1 MDVNGVE
8 LCVETFGDPGDPAV
22 LLIHGACASMLWW
35 QTELCAALAARGRF
49 VIRYDNRDTG
59 LSVSYPPGRP
69 GYALSDMVLDAVGIL
84 DALGVE
90 RAHVVGRSMSGGI
103 ALALGVEHADRVA
116 SLTFLATTTGD
127 PGLPPMTEA
136 FLEASGQQSSS
147 SDVENI
153 VSVLRAY
160 AGPSPHFD
168 EDAVRLLAVEDVAR
182 TVNLQSAMTNH
193 FCIEY
198 DAPRSGGFG
207 DIVAPTLVVHG
218 ALDPV
223 FPLAHGEAL
232 RDAVPGASLL
242 VLDSVGH
249 DLPRVVW
256 PLFVDALVA
265 HTSA

>member
-1 MDVNGVE
+1 MNINGVE
-8 LCVETFGDPGDPAV
+8 LCVETFGDPRDPAV

-35 QTELCAALAARGRF
+35 QTELCTALAARGRF

-59 LSVSYPPGRP
+59 LSVSYPPGEP

-84 DALGVE
+84 DALGVA
-90 RAHVVGRSMSGGI
+90 RAHVVGRSMSGAI

-136 FLEASGQQSSS
+136 FMEASGQQSS

-160 AGPSPHFD
+160 AGASPFFD
-168 EDAVRLLAVEDVAR
+168 EEAVRRLAVEDVAR
-182 TVNLQSAMTNH
+182 SVNVQSAMTNH
-193 FCIEY
+193 FCIEF

-218 ALDPV
+218 AIDPV
-223 FPLAHGEAL
+223 FPLEHGEAL